1 LEANQKELAAYL
13 ARARGPGESAMKI
26 KLRPRPSGEAARAV
40 IKEYDVPIEAEL
52 ALGDKVK
59 TMDGADWS
67 LGTPSR
73 LGSILHD
80 AWAGPNGDLWY
91 TVSGLNRRAT
101 IGRVDAKTG
110 QTKEFIVPAKNGL
123 AAPTHGMVL
132 DQQGIFWFD
141 VNPGRRSLGRVDP
154 RTEKIDVFESP
165 AGMSPL
171 GGAVTVDV
179 DGKGKIWA
187 SAPDGAL
194 RFDPDTQQFTEFKSL
209 TFKTK
214 NGNGT
219 TYGMAADR
227 DGNGWWAQM
236 PIDIIGKS
244 DIATGKSHEIQLPRV
259 TAEFERL
266 RPEERKYYEQASP
279 LDFNTPVPWA
289 QGPRR
294 MGTDK
299 KGDVLWVGNSWGG
312 SLTRIDTHTLETT
325 IVPMPDPGSQQ
336 PYHVAVDRSH
346 NAWTNMWTTDQI
358 AKYDP
363 STSQWSFYDLPT
375 RGSEARYLSLAELD
389 GKLQVVVPYARTSKI
404 AVVTFRSEQEL
415 QSLKSQPRP

>member
-1 LEANQKELAAYL
+1 
-13 ARARGPGESAMKI
+13 
-26 KLRPRPSGEAARAV
+26 
-40 IKEYDVPIEAEL
+40 
-52 ALGDKVK
+52 
-59 TMDGADWS
+59 
-67 LGTPSR
+67 
-73 LGSILHD
+73 
-80 AWAGPNGDLWY
+80 
-91 TVSGLNRRAT
+91 
-101 IGRVDAKTG
+101 
-110 QTKEFIVPAKNGL
+110 VPAKNGL
-123 AAPTHGMVL
+123 AAPTHGMVF
-132 DQQGIFWFD
+132 DNDGIMWFD

-154 RTEKIDVFESP
+154 RTEKIEVFETPGS
-165 AGMSPL
+165 MSPL

-194 RFDPDTQQFTEFKSL
+194 RFDPETQQFTEFKSV
-209 TFKTK
+209 TYKTR

-244 DIATGKSHEIQLPRV
+244 DIATGKSHEIKLPPV
-259 TAEFERL
+259 TAELERL
-266 RPEERKYYEQASP
+266 RPEERKYYEQASG
-279 LDFNTPVPWA
+279 LDFNTPVPWS

-299 KGDVLWVGNSWGG
+299 NGDVLWVGNSWGG
-312 SLTRIDTHTLETT
+312 GLTRINTRTLETT

-336 PYHVAVDRSH
+336 PYHVAVDRNH

-363 STSQWSFYDLPT
+363 SSSQWSFYDLPT
-375 RGSEARYLSLAELD
+375 RGSEARYLSLAERD
-389 GKLQVVVPYARTSKI
+389 GKLQVIVPYSRTSKI

-415 QSLKSQPRP
+415 QSLGSQPRQ